1 MAAPLVGFLVA
12 FLTGAAVPVGVASAT
27 FGGAAQAVII
37 VDQKSATI
45 YGKLP
50 AICAATDPALD
61 RLSDAADAARA
72 KSRWRAIL
80 AAAADRLARDADI
93 ICKDAKTPN
102 TPAGRLAAAAAALHD
117 IAVADG
123 LVPPANPGA
132 SAPATVSSGQ
142 TRQCGRSACR

>member
-1 MAAPLVGFLVA
+1 MAAPIVALIVGL
-12 FLTGAAVPVGVASAT
+12 LTGASVPVGAAQAT
-27 FGGAAQAVII
+27 FGGAAQAVIV
-37 VDQKSATI
+37 VDHKAATF

-80 AAAADRLARDADI
+80 AAAADRQARDADI
-93 ICKDAKTPN
+93 VCKDAKQPN
-102 TPAGRLAAAAAALHD
+102 TPAGRLKAAADALRD

-123 LVPPANPGA
+123 LIPPRPASEDASVGA
-132 SAPATVSSGQ
+132 TMTHHGK
-142 TRQCGRSACR
+142 

>member
-1 MAAPLVGFLVA
+1 MAAPIVALIVGL
-12 FLTGAAVPVGVASAT
+12 LTGAALPVGLAQAT
-27 FGGAAQAVII
+27 FGGAAQAVIV
-37 VDQKSATI
+37 VDHKAAAI

-50 AICAATDPALD
+50 AVCAATDPALD

-93 ICKDAKTPN
+93 VCKDAQQPN
-102 TPAGRLAAAAAALHD
+102 TPAGRLKAAADALRD

-123 LVPPANPGA
+123 LVPSAPPTEDAPA
-132 SAPATVSSGQ
+132 SATMTHHGK
-142 TRQCGRSACR
+142 